1 MISLWVFVSSG
12 FAKLIQNALPQ
23 PPRRHRIKLRSLY
36 QMLNL
41 VHVQLNVR
49 IHLHILVVCRV
60 DLILYILLEIR
71 HLFSPLAIC
80 CIKLMICTVSF
91 NLPSSPSVLS

>member
-1 MISLWVFVSSG
+1 MYPVD
-12 FAKLIQNALPQ
+12 PQ
-23 PPRRHRIKLRSLY
+23 DQYKIPYPQTPRRHRKSLCSLD

-49 IHLHILVVCRV
+49 VHLHILVMCRV
-60 DLILYILLEIR
+60 DLILNILLKIR

-80 CIKLMICTVSF
+80 CAKLMTCTVLF
-91 NLPSSPSVLS
+91 HLPSSPSALS